1 VKVIETFFAVPVG
14 DMARAEAFYQR
25 AFGATV
31 SFSTPVWSSLHV
43 AGVRIGLYPD
53 AGANSAGL
61 HFIVEDL
68 AATRAA
74 IERAGGRMGAT
85 LEPAPGVS
93 LTIATDT
100 EGNTLTLRQA

>member
-1 VKVIETFFAVPVG
+1 VKVIETFFALPVA
-14 DMARAEAFYQR
+14 DMARATAFYQR

-43 AGVRIGLYPD
+43 AGVRVGLYPD
-53 AGANSAGL
+53 AAARSVGL
-61 HFIVEDL
+61 HFLVEDL

-74 IERAGGRMGAT
+74 IESAGGRMGAT
-85 LEPAPGVS
+85 VEPAPGVS
-93 LTIATDT
+93 LTMASDS